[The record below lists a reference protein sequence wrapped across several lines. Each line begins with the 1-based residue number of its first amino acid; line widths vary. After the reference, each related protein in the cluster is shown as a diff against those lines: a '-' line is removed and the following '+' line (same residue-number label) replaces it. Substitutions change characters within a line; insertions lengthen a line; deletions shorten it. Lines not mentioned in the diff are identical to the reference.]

1 METANEKVMETAI
14 VLEKQTYN
22 YKKTPQ
28 EWVLALRKSEVQV
41 PEEKDL
47 ALLKISNPLLLA
59 MAIHWEE
66 DAVTFA
72 YDIPA
77 ETISFSTLKEQS
89 KADKLRAMANMG
101 KIADLLELPFT
112 FFIHPENILFD
123 YNLLP
128 KIAYR
133 GLEGKMPPKETN
145 AAVLLRQ
152 YKCLI
157 ISLFEEKA
165 DFTTLY
171 EGQLEI
177 KKGSTFIQ
185 TILKAESFTEIQAYL
200 LENYNQTVAT
210 TKETTRQVA
219 KSKFLLMKQLSIWMP
234 IVVAILIV
242 PLVYL
247 LFFQMPFK
255 DRMQE
260 ADTAFLKNDYEAVIT
275 KLEPVKTGSLPFT
288 QKYSLAYSF
297 VQGKQLNDQQK
308 KVILNNIT
316 LRSNEA
322 YLDYWIENGRG
333 NLDEALD
340 IAKKLEES
348 DLIIY
353 GITEKIEQ
361 VRNDTKL
368 SGTKREEQIDA
379 LEKDYQKYDEKRK
392 ESLGTVDSAEAN
404 KKETVKENG
413 TADTTPASQEEA
425 K

>member
-1 METANEKVMETAI
+1 METANEKVIETAI

-22 YKKTPQ
+22 YKKTAK
-28 EWVLALRKSEVQV
+28 EWSLTLRKSEVQV

-59 MAIHWEE
+59 MTINWEE
-66 DAVTFA
+66 DAVAFS

-77 ETISFSTLKEQS
+77 ETISFKELKQQS
-89 KADKLRAMANMG
+89 KADKLRAMANTET
-101 KIADLLELPFT
+101 ISDLLELPFT
-112 FFIHPENILFD
+112 FFIHPENLLFD
-123 YNLLP
+123 HNLLP

-133 GLEGKMPPKETN
+133 GLAGKMPPTETN
-145 AAVLLRQ
+145 TAVLLRQ

-177 KKGSTFIQ
+177 KKGSSFIQ
-185 TILKAESFTEIQAYL
+185 TILKAESFTEIQDYL
-200 LENYNQTVAT
+200 LENYKQTVET

-247 LFFQMPFK
+247 LFFQLPFK
-255 DRMQE
+255 ERMQE

-275 KLEPVKTGSLPFT
+275 KLEPVKTNSLPFT
-288 QKYSLAYSF
+288 QKYVLSFSF

-308 KVILNNIT
+308 KVVLNNIT

-379 LEKDYQKYDEKRK
+379 LEKDYQKYNEKRK
-392 ESLGTVDSAEAN
+392 ESLGTTDSTDTS
-404 KKETVKENG
+404 KESG
-413 TADTTPASQEEA
+413 TAETTPASQEEA

>member
-1 METANEKVMETAI
+1 METMTDTIKEAAI
-14 VLEKQTYN
+14 ILEKQTYN
-22 YKKTPQ
+22 YKKTPT
-28 EWVLALRKSEVQV
+28 EWVLTLRKSEVQV
-41 PEEKDL
+41 HEEKDL

-59 MAIHWEE
+59 MAIDWEE
-66 DAVTFA
+66 DAVTFS

-77 ETISFSTLKEQS
+77 ETLSFDTLKEQS

-101 KIADLLELPFT
+101 EIAHLLELPFT

-128 KIAYR
+128 KVAYR

-145 AAVLLRQ
+145 EKLLLRQ

-157 ISLFEEKA
+157 ISLFEEKE

-185 TILKAESFTEIQAYL
+185 GIIKAENFKEIQAYL
-200 LENYNQTVAT
+200 LASYNQTIET
-210 TKETTRQVA
+210 TKQTTRQVK
-219 KSKFLLMKQLSIWMP
+219 KSRFLLMKQLSIWMP
-234 IVVAILIV
+234 ILVAILII

-247 LFFQMPFK
+247 LFFQLPFK
-255 DRMQE
+255 ERMQE

-275 KLEPVKTGSLPFT
+275 KLEPVKVSNLPFT
-288 QKYSLAYSF
+288 QKYVLSYSF

-340 IAKKLEES
+340 IAKKLEDS
-348 DLIIY
+348 DLTIY

-379 LEKDYQKYDEKRK
+379 LEKDYQKYDEKRT
-392 ESLGTVDSAEAN
+392 ESLGTADSANA
-404 KKETVKENG
+404 TTNG
-413 TADTTPASQEEA
+413 TAESTPASKEEA